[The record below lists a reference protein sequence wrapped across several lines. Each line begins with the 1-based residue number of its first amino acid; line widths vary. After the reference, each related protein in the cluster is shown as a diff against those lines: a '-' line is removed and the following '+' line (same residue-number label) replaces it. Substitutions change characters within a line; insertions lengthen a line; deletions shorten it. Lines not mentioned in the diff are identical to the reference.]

1 MGTHLD
7 RRAFLRNGAGLAVG
21 AAAGGLIRGL
31 PAFAE
36 PVKVSTPAAEKLGW
50 QMAVQLYTYRRFP
63 LYEALDKIAALGV
76 RHIEVCFFL
85 KLDKARPALT
95 TNEALSPEVRKELK
109 AKLDDRGMALS
120 SFYAELG
127 ANADKA
133 KKIFDFCKEMGT
145 GVIVAEPP
153 PEAFDMIEKLC
164 DEYKVNLAIHNHPES
179 PKQRYWSPETVLE
192 VCKGRG
198 KRIGACCDTGHW
210 VRSGLDPVEC
220 LKKME
225 GRILAFHLKDAAEKG
240 NRKSEDTP
248 LGEGAGNYKAV
259 LAELKRQGYKGL
271 TTIEY
276 EKDTDHLQD
285 DMVKCVAFVE
295 EQAKVLGG

>member
-1 MGTHLD
+1 MTMYRS
-7 RRAFLRNGAGLAVG
+7 RRSVMRSGAGLAAGV
-21 AAAGGLIRGL
+21 AASGLMRGL

-36 PVKVSTPAAEKLGW
+36 PVKVSTPAAERLGW
-50 QMAVQLYTYRRFP
+50 RMAVQLYTYRRFP
-63 LYEALDKIAALGV
+63 FYEALDKIADLGV
-76 RHIEVCFFL
+76 RHVEPCFFL
-85 KLDKARPALT
+85 KLDKARPSLQ
-95 TNEALSPEVRKELK
+95 TNPSLPDDVKKELK
-109 AKLDDRGMALS
+109 ARLDDRGMSMS
-120 SFYAELG
+120 SYYADLG
-127 ANADKA
+127 ADADKA
-133 KKIFDFCKEMGT
+133 KRIFDFCREMGA

-153 PEAFDMIEKLC
+153 PEALDMIEKLC
-164 DEYKVNLAIHNHPES
+164 EEYRINLAIHNHPES

-225 GRILAFHLKDAAEKG
+225 GRINAFHLKDAVEKG
-240 NRKSEDTP
+240 NRKSEDAP

-259 LAELKRQGYKGL
+259 LAELKRQGYQGL

-285 DMVKCVAFVE
+285 DMVKCVQFVE
-295 EQAKVLGG
+295 EQAKALGA

>member
-1 MGTHLD
+1 MSMHLS
-7 RRAFLRNGAGLAVG
+7 RRSVVRSGVGLAAG
-21 AAAGGLIRGL
+21 AAASGLVRGL
-31 PAFAE
+31 PVWAE

-76 RHIEVCFFL
+76 RHIEICFFL
-85 KLDKARPALT
+85 KLDKARPNLT
-95 TNEALSPEVRKELK
+95 TSDNLPPDVCKELK
-109 AKLDDRGMALS
+109 AKLDDMGISLS
-120 SFYAELG
+120 AFYAELG
-127 ANADKA
+127 AKEEKA
-133 KKIFDFCKEMGT
+133 KKIFEFCREMGT

-164 DEYKVNLAIHNHPES
+164 EEYKVSLAIHNHPES

-225 GRILAFHLKDAAEKG
+225 GRINAFHLKDAAEKG
-240 NRKSEDTP
+240 NRKSEDAP
-248 LGEGAGNYKAV
+248 LGEGAGSYKAV

-285 DMVKCVAFVE
+285 DMVKCVSFVE
-295 EQAKVLGG
+295 EQAKALGA

>member
-1 MGTHLD
+1 MFTHLS
-7 RRAFLRNGAGLAVG
+7 RRSVLRSGAGLAAG
-21 AAAGGLIRGL
+21 AAASGLIRGL

-63 LYEALDKIAALGV
+63 LYEALDKIAALGI
-76 RHIEVCFFL
+76 RHIELCFFL
-85 KLDKARPALT
+85 KLDKTRPNLT
-95 TNEALSPEVRKELK
+95 TNESLSPEVRKELK
-109 AKLDDRGMALS
+109 AKLDGMGMALS

-145 GVIVAEPP
+145 GTIVAEPP

-164 DEYKVNLAIHNHPES
+164 DEYQVNVTIHNHPES

-240 NRKSEDTP
+240 NRKSEDAI
-248 LGEGAGNYKAV
+248 LGEGAGSYKAV

-276 EKDTDHLQD
+276 ERDTAALQD
-285 DMVKCVAFVE
+285 DMVKCVTFVE
-295 EQAKVLGG
+295 EQAKALGA

>member
-1 MGTHLD
+1 MTSRISRRDAIRTGMG
-7 RRAFLRNGAGLAVG
+7 AAG
-21 AAAGGLIRGL
+21 AAAFGAFRGL
-31 PAFAE
+31 PLFAE
-36 PVKVSTPAAEKLGW
+36 PVTISTPAAEKLGW
-50 QMAVQLYTYRRFP
+50 RMAVQLYTYRRFP

-76 RHIEVCFFL
+76 RHLELCFFL
-85 KLDKARPALT
+85 KLDKDRPNLT
-95 TNEALSPEVRKELK
+95 TSDNLTPEVRKELK

-120 SFYAELG
+120 AFYAELG
-127 ANADKA
+127 ADADKA
-133 KKIFDFCKEMGT
+133 KKIFDFCREMGT
-145 GVIVAEPP
+145 GTIVAEPP

-164 DEYKVNLAIHNHPES
+164 EEYRVNLAIHNHPES
-179 PKQRYWSPETVLE
+179 PNQRYWSPETVLE

-210 VRSGLDPVEC
+210 VRSGLDPVES

-240 NRKSEDTP
+240 NRKSEDAP

-259 LAELKRQGYKGL
+259 LAELKRQGYQGL

-276 EKDTDHLQD
+276 EKDGDHLQD
-285 DMVKCVAFVE
+285 DMVQCVSFVE
-295 EQAKVLGG
+295 EQAKALGA